1 MNLNAYLHQWPL
13 LVFILFC
20 FLSFL
25 QIGYYLFFF
34 IRLAFYRTKTDR
46 QFQTHPVSVIICA
59 RDEAENLSRYL
70 PGILVQQYN
79 TTHEV
84 LVVNDNS
91 FDDTKYVLEELQKSF
106 RHLQKIDLIQEA
118 KLIPGKKFPLSMGI
132 KSAKYEI
139 MLLTDADCIPAS
151 EFWIESMQSCY
162 RDQTEIVLGYSP
174 YFKKKG
180 LLNKLIR
187 WDTYHTALQYMSY
200 ALAGMPYMG
209 VGRNLSYKKAVF
221 MRNKGFSSHHQIP
234 GGDDDLF
241 INMAANKK
249 NTSINIDQASF
260 VLTKPARSWSQ
271 WIRQKSRHTSTGR
284 YYRFKHKILLGLYS
298 FSQFL
303 YYPALIVASVFFD
316 WKWSLGI
323 ASVRLLLQL
332 VVHVRTMKKLNEQ
345 DLIPWMLL
353 FDLWMPLYY
362 LLFLPALILKPRP
375 TWK

>member
-1 MNLNAYLHQWPL
+1 
-13 LVFILFC
+13 
-20 FLSFL
+20 
-25 QIGYYLFFF
+25 
-34 IRLAFYRTKTDR
+34 
-46 QFQTHPVSVIICA
+46 
-59 RDEAENLSRYL
+59 
-70 PGILVQQYN
+70 
-79 TTHEV
+79 
-84 LVVNDNS
+84 
-91 FDDTKYVLEELQKSF
+91 
-106 RHLQKIDLIQEA
+106 
-118 KLIPGKKFPLSMGI
+118 MGI